1 MRLSSFSKILGIST
15 IVVSTTILPLNLP
28 ANAQIIAPDVERE
41 DVYEDEDDGFD
52 WGWLGLIG
60 LFGLAG
66 LAGKNKR
73 REPVVERDSSLG
85 NRISDRE
92 PTAYRDPEP
101 INSISDREP
110 TAYRDPNSSDR
121 TGYR

>member
-1 MRLSSFSKILGIST
+1 MRFSSFSKIIGISA
-15 IVVSTTILPLNLP
+15 IAVSATILPLNLP
-28 ANAQIIAPDVERE
+28 ANAQIIAPEVERE
-41 DVYEDEDDGFD
+41 DIYEDDGDGFD

-73 REPVVERDSSLG
+73 REPATERESVEG
-85 NRISDRE
+85 NRIG
-92 PTAYRDPEP
+92 
-101 INSISDREP
+101 DREP
-110 TAYRDPNSSDR
+110 TAYRDPNPTDR

>member
-1 MRLSSFSKILGIST
+1 MRLSSFSKILGISA
-15 IVVSTTILPLNLP
+15 IAVSATILPITMP
-28 ANAQIIAPDVERE
+28 ANAQIITPGVERE
-41 DVYEDEDDGFD
+41 NIYENEDDGFD

-73 REPVVERDSSLG
+73 REPVVERDARLG
-85 NRISDRE
+85 NRMVEDRE
-92 PTAYRDPEP
+92 PTAYRDP
-101 INSISDREP
+101 DP
-110 TAYRDPNSSDR
+110 TDR

>member
-1 MRLSSFSKILGIST
+1 MRFSSFSKIIGISA
-15 IVVSTTILPLNLP
+15 IAVSATILPLNLP
-28 ANAQIIAPDVERE
+28 TNAQIVTPDVERE
-41 DVYEDEDDGFD
+41 DIYEDEDDGFD

-66 LAGKNKR
+66 LAGKKKR
-73 REPVVERDSSLG
+73 REPVVKRDARLG
-85 NRISDRE
+85 NRLE
-92 PTAYRDPEP
+92 
-101 INSISDREP
+101 DREP

>member
-1 MRLSSFSKILGIST
+1 MRLSSLSKFIG
-15 IVVSTTILPLNLP
+15 VSAIAVSATILPLTMP
-28 ANAQIIAPDVERE
+28 ASAQIITPEVERE
-41 DVYEDEDDGFD
+41 DIYEDEDDGFD

-73 REPVVERDSSLG
+73 REPATERESVVE
-85 NRISDRE
+85 NRIG
-92 PTAYRDPEP
+92 
-101 INSISDREP
+101 DREP
-110 TAYRDPNSSDR
+110 TAYRDPNPTDR